1 MTAPQDPAAARSDR
15 LRVGHADREQAIET
29 LKNAFVHGRLTKGE
43 LDTRAGQALTART
56 RADLAALTSDIPPAP
71 AAASPASPTQPARPG
86 RPPAAARPRPLTRAA
101 TGSGICLVIAAAA
114 IRIAFLLDPG
124 PDGPPGPP
132 PAWASPSLFLLV
144 AFAAVLA
151 ALGILV
157 VGVITA
163 TEQRRSRSQ
172 LPPLPR
178 PSGHPPRRRTAR
190 RHRRPVTACASRAR
204 SRASLKPAERLR
216 HVLTCLFRYGMS
228 MMRDEPGTG
237 FTAIRHQR
245 CAPGPDVRLRPWR
258 QGQLCG

>member
-71 AAASPASPTQPARPG
+71 ATASPASPAQSARPG

-101 TGSGICLVIAAAA
+101 TGSGVCLVIAAAA

-151 ALGILV
+151 ALSILV

-178 PSGHPPRRRTAR
+178 PSGHPPDDE
-190 RHRRPVTACASRAR
+190 RHGVTAGSLPPAR
-204 SRASLKPAERLR
+204 VGPA
-216 HVLTCLFRYGMS
+216 
-228 MMRDEPGTG
+228 P
-237 FTAIRHQR
+237 
-245 CAPGPDVRLRPWR
+245 APP
-258 QGQLCG
+258 